1 MSDLN
6 TSISN
11 NISSTIPSTI
21 PRIIPRTI
29 PPTMTRTLPPTKPPT
44 VQPIFPED
52 TPSTISSTI
61 SSTSTKIQS
70 TKDICNTTTDIPNSD
85 DIEETINSSHFINK
99 YKRKNYT
106 PFGMEF
112 KKITSTFLYNYGM
125 NFSIEIP
132 VVGNILYRSFFEIEL
147 PVLNFTDSIITDIVY
162 TEYKAGQLSDL
173 SNEISKWTDYYST
186 MNSFSNIMIE
196 VYVEAKKILKLQ
208 NITLSFLQSRV
219 LNIINK
225 YSSDL
230 YKYRLLIDP
239 NILTSV
245 DIAAYI
251 VGLTEL
257 VIATVDSTIDTMYNT
272 NINYLNYYYGNINY
286 YTKKYNTVSEGKILC
301 KWIDNLGHYYF
312 NFFELVVNGNTV
324 DNYSNDFL
332 HIYQTHSI
340 LSHFKENYNRMIG
353 NTDEI
358 YINKGSP
365 NYIYTPLIFSYNNI
379 NEPSQSLPLVGM
391 MNSTIKINSR
401 VNELKNLVYL
411 QDWEAMF
418 EELKIV
424 ELRRDQHTI
433 DAKNNV
439 AVASLPYSTVELL
452 LPENI
457 YIYKCSYVN
466 SAVLQAK
473 GISDLQANTIIS
485 DYGTNGKLS
494 LDQYIYLMNN
504 IKTLDL
510 DENTKK
516 NLAGYHYFIDYNYVL
531 NLIPKPKVSLL
542 CEYGFIDN
550 FEKQIMAQ
558 NNLDYVIETHHEI
571 VLDINETSIY
581 DSLNDVDGLVKDVYV
596 FGRKKLNLDA
606 ISPYGKSEYTNFD
619 STYIDDIQLNVSNE
633 FNFYEYYN
641 IRLDSFNNR
650 ASYEYLNYPIP
661 YGVYYRTFSLH
672 PNSIQPSGFI
682 NMKQIVGQNIA
693 VTVNDNYSTDYYNSD
708 NNPYNLGIEFKILY
722 TKYNILKVKEGNLE
736 LAFYN

>member
-1 MSDLN
+1 MNIYNMNDNKPL
-6 TSISN
+6 IS
-11 NISSTIPSTI
+11 
-21 PRIIPRTI
+21 
-29 PPTMTRTLPPTKPPT
+29 
-44 VQPIFPED
+44 PE
-52 TPSTISSTI
+52 TGRPVL
-61 SSTSTKIQS
+61 S
-70 TKDICNTTTDIPNSD
+70 TKDICNTTTEVPKSD
-85 DIEETINSSHFINK
+85 TLENDNFSSKN
-99 YKRKNYT
+99 KRKNHT

-112 KKITSTFLYNYGM
+112 KRIWSTYLYDYGM
-125 NFSIEIP
+125 NFSVEIP

-147 PVLNFTDSIITDIVY
+147 PVLNFDDSIITDITY
-162 TEYKAGQLSDL
+162 TTYKEGQLS
-173 SNEISKWTDYYST
+173 NITNQINTWTDTYNN
-186 MNSFSNIMIE
+186 MKSFSNIMFE
-196 VYVEAKKILKLQ
+196 VYIEAKKILKLQ

-225 YSSDL
+225 YSSNL

-239 NILTSV
+239 NILDSV

-251 VGLTEL
+251 VGLTSNDF
-257 VIATVDSTIDTMYNT
+257 VIETIDSTIDTMYNN

-286 YTKKYNTVSEGKILC
+286 YTKKYNTVSEGKIFS

-340 LSHFKENYNRMIG
+340 LSHYKDNYNRMIG

-365 NYIYTPLIFSYNNI
+365 NFIYTPLIFSYNNI

-418 EELKIV
+418 EELKTI

-439 AVASLPYSTVELL
+439 SPPNLPYESVELL
-452 LPENI
+452 LPE
-457 YIYKCSYVN
+457 YIYVYHCSYVN

-473 GISDLQANTIIS
+473 GISSAQATTILTNYGS
-485 DYGTNGKLS
+485 DDKLS
-494 LDQYIYLMNN
+494 LNEYIYLMNN
-504 IKTLDL
+504 IKSDTFLE
-510 DENTKK
+510 ENTKIT
-516 NLAGYHYFIDYNYVL
+516 LAGYHYFIDYNYVL

-542 CEYGFIDN
+542 CEYGFVDN
-550 FEKQIMAQ
+550 FEKQMLAQ
-558 NNLDYVIETHHEI
+558 NNLNYVIETHHEV
-571 VLDINETSIY
+571 VLDINATSVY
-581 DSLNDVDGLVKDVYV
+581 DSLNDIDGLIKDVYV
-596 FGRKKLNLDA
+596 FGRKKLNLNG
-606 ISPYGKSEYTNFD
+606 ISAYGKSEYTNFD
-619 STYIDDIQLNVSNE
+619 SNYINDIQLNVSNE
-633 FNFYEYYN
+633 YNFYEFYN
-641 IRLDSFNNR
+641 IIKDSYNNR
-650 ASYEYLNYPIP
+650 ASYEYLNYPVP
-661 YGVYYRTFSLH
+661 YGVYFRTFSLL

-682 NMKQIVGQNIA
+682 NMKQIVGQNI
-693 VTVNDNYSTDYYNSD
+693 VVSVDDNYTDYYNSN

-722 TKYNILKVKEGNLE
+722 TKYNILNVKNGNIE